1 MTKISN
7 QYSLTNVLTADVVN
21 GRVGINNG
29 SPTVAL
35 DVTGAG
41 KFSSS
46 VTATSGSALFKE
58 GYIVQATTTGGGGSQ
73 PAYTYYTAAGSKRW
87 ASFLDVG
94 SDKLHISNASNSEL
108 FTIQQNGNVGI
119 GTTSPDSKLNI
130 VGGRS
135 TFYANSESFAIN
147 VKYNSAAA
155 RGYWIGSPASGIMS
169 FSNAD
174 GTERLRITDAGN
186 VGIGTSS
193 PGEKLEVANSSGSAY
208 FKLTADFG
216 STFIGMETFDDSL
229 RILTAQSTPIQF
241 YTNNSERMRIT
252 SGGSVAIGTT
262 TTGYKLHVEATSAN
276 YAMLIKQAG
285 GDASYQ
291 PLTIWHAADSGNRRF
306 IDFAISAAGNN
317 AGSINF
323 NSSTGL
329 TMYNTSS
336 DYRLKSDIQDFNALD
351 IIKNL
356 KPKKYKMLNANN
368 KSIGFIAHELQE
380 FFPQA
385 VSGEKDE
392 ERMQQVDY
400 SQLTGLL
407 TKAIQELSADLT
419 SAKQEIELLKAK

>member
-41 KFSSS
+41 KFSTAITAGDLITASYGTARIQVTSTTNSS
-46 VTATSGSALFKE
+46 NAALRFTAKNSGGTNNNAGLYFIS
-58 GYIVQATTTGGGGSQ
+58 GTTTANTFLSLSADDNNSQ
-73 PAYTYYTAAGSKRW
+73 FNVLA
-87 ASFLDVG
+87 
-94 SDKLHISNASNSEL
+94 
-108 FTIQQNGNVGI
+108 NGNVGI
-119 GTTSPDSKLNI
+119 GTVAPTSFYGFARTLSVEDASSAEIQLKAT
-130 VGGRS
+130 GGTNTLAS
-135 TFYANSESFAIN
+135 FGAATTGTFLQ
-147 VKYNSAAA
+147 SATQ
-155 RGYWIGSPASGIMS
+155 P
-169 FSNAD
+169 
-174 GTERLRITDAGN
+174 LITVVNGA
-186 VGIGTSS
+186 
-193 PGEKLEVANSSGSAY
+193 
-208 FKLTADFG
+208 
-216 STFIGMETFDDSL
+216 
-229 RILTAQSTPIQF
+229 
-241 YTNNSERMRIT
+241 ERMRIT
-252 SGGSVAIGTT
+252 SGGSVCIGTT
-262 TTGYKLHVEATSAN
+262 TTGYKLQVEATSAN
-276 YAMLIKQAG
+276 YTMLIKQAG

-317 AGSINF
+317 VGSVTF

>member
-29 SPTVAL
+29 SPTVDL

-46 VTATSGSALFKE
+46 LTATS
-58 GYIVQATTTGGGGSQ
+58 YNATT
-73 PAYTYYTAAGSKRW
+73 
-87 ASFLDVG
+87 
-94 SDKLHISNASNSEL
+94 
-108 FTIQQNGNVGI
+108 QNI
-119 GTTSPDSKLNI
+119 
-130 VGGRS
+130 
-135 TFYANSESFAIN
+135 FA
-147 VKYNSAAA
+147 V
-155 RGYWIGSPASGIMS
+155 
-169 FSNAD
+169 D
-174 GTERLRITDAGN
+174 GTERMRITSAGR
-186 VGIGTSS
+186 VGINVSPDGIFHVKGTSGAQIIVDLVGNS
-193 PGEKLEVANSSGSAY
+193 ENYYDANTHVWRSGS
-208 FKLTADFG
+208 
-216 STFIGMETFDDSL
+216 
-229 RILTAQSTPIQF
+229 
-241 YTNNSERMRIT
+241 YTERMRIT

-285 GDASYQ
+285 GDASFQ
-291 PLTIWHAADSGNRRF
+291 PLTIWHAATSGNRRF
-306 IDFAISAAGNN
+306 IDFAINAEGNN
-317 AGSINF
+317 VGSINF